1 MQNNLLCFG
10 DSNMKFCVKR
20 TLVKRK
26 LVKRTLILIVLSMFL
41 CNLWSVSISV
51 DKIYPQMSK
60 ENQKL
65 CKDVLENQMPLE
77 AAKKILLASEQKEIS
92 KNDKI
97 LMISLASQIFEQIGS
112 FTEAQKLYTSLSSL
126 YPLGSKES
134 SEELLNAVR
143 CSLSQG
149 DYITS
154 EVLINSIFTKNLDEV
169 TNAKLKLYSIW
180 QWLCKVQSIE
190 DLHEPLVILKS
201 YIDLP
206 LMQSQK
212 PQILLTLWYI
222 TKEEQYAIKLKKI
235 FPNSVEAAIV
245 DNKSHLLPNPFWF
258 FICLPATDN

>member
-20 TLVKRK
+20 TLVKRT

-60 ENQKL
+60 ENQKV

-97 LMISLASQIFEQIGS
+97 LMISLAAQIFEQIGS

-134 SEELLNAVR
+134 SEELLSFHQEFIPIYWQCTSSS
-143 CSLSQG
+143 CSYSPCSSISQFKTILFHLSR
-149 DYITS
+149 YHR
-154 EVLINSIFTKNLDEV
+154 
-169 TNAKLKLYSIW
+169 W
-180 QWLCKVQSIE
+180 
-190 DLHEPLVILKS
+190 
-201 YIDLP
+201 
-206 LMQSQK
+206 
-212 PQILLTLWYI
+212 
-222 TKEEQYAIKLKKI
+222 
-235 FPNSVEAAIV
+235 
-245 DNKSHLLPNPFWF
+245 
-258 FICLPATDN
+258 